1 MNNIVRKYLIISC
14 IAFLLSIP
22 PSFLSPLKL
31 KVRFLG
37 YVDII
42 VIFALNS
49 IVYLLIYIL
58 VEHIKVESV
67 ALLVSFVAL
76 FSEFY
81 IAWSAIFDNLM
92 MGYFTIFLAF
102 MEFYIMFRFS
112 KELIKGFIA
121 LFILA
126 IIEVIVYDIF
136 YILI

>member
-1 MNNIVRKYLIISC
+1 MAL
-14 IAFLLSIP
+14 LLSIL

-31 KVRFLG
+31 QVRFLG
-37 YVDII
+37 YAWIL

-58 VEHIKVESV
+58 VEHIKVVGV
-67 ALLVSFVAL
+67 ALLVSFIAL

-81 IAWSAIFDNLM
+81 IAWSAIFDNLN

-112 KELIKGFIA
+112 KELIKGFIV

-126 IIEVIVYDIF
+126 IIEVLVYNIF